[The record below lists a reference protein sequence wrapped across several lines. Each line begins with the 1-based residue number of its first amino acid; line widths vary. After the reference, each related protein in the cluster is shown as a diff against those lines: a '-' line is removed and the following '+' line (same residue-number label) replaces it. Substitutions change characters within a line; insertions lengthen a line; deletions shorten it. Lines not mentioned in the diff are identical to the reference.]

1 MNISPRRRRRM
12 QREHQLRQS
21 GNTLEYIA
29 DKLKVSIATVHDD
42 VRLLQSNWDDFG
54 RAT

>member
-12 QREHQLRQS
+12 QREHQLRQN
-21 GNTLEYIA
+21 GHTLEYIA
-29 DKLKVSIATVHDD
+29 DKLKVSVVTVHADL
-42 VRLLQSNWDDFG
+42 RALETNWDNFA